1 MLGQVFDAVVYH
13 GLRKQR
19 AAAALPSDTRWLDI
33 PSGDR
38 LCLRDSGGDLPPL
51 IIATASPCGIAH
63 YDAIYQ
69 RLRDRYRV
77 IVFDMPG
84 FGFSPPRM
92 AYRHDLQ
99 DGASAIR
106 GLIETLELQQ
116 VTLVCSSINGL
127 YALAASRQLGTRLAR
142 LVLLQTPDHGN
153 MLAWFARTTQTSIR
167 TPMVGQYLNFVS
179 RRRFPPA
186 WFRVTLADRALHIPF
201 SEMALRA
208 LEQGACYC
216 FASFVQGMRRTQAED
231 ALLHAPPRL
240 PVTVIWGG
248 RDRTHR
254 HTNPASVRQHCPQA
268 DLVTFD
274 QAGHFPDLEA
284 PDAFAAIIST
294 PATAVALAH

>member
-106 GLIETLELQQ
+106 DLIETLELQQ

-186 WFRVTLADRALHIPF
+186 WFRVTLADPCTAHPLQRDGIARPRTGRLLL
-201 SEMALRA
+201 LRQLRTGDA
-208 LEQGACYC
+208 QDPGRGRPAAC
-216 FASFVQGMRRTQAED
+216 T
-231 ALLHAPPRL
+231 APSAGDGHLGRSRSDPSPYRPGL
-240 PVTVIWGG
+240 GPPTLSAGG
-248 RDRTHR
+248 
-254 HTNPASVRQHCPQA
+254 SG
-268 DLVTFD
+268 DL
-274 QAGHFPDLEA
+274 
-284 PDAFAAIIST
+284 
-294 PATAVALAH
+294 